1 MHIIRGDIKAA
12 VTLDDIKAVG
22 RVEHDEDDT
31 MLSLLAA
38 SVTSEYCQRLNVAL
52 LPETITVTF
61 DTWLCNVPL
70 RLPIGPLSEANAATL
85 TASQTIGT
93 MQAIATTDLSV
104 RHGERP
110 TLTVNALPQGPLT
123 VTYTAGLP
131 AAPQH
136 VRAALAMQVMHQVDA
151 QDVETQSRR
160 YAPAYA
166 AALNTRIRVS
176 I

>member
-1 MHIIRGDIKAA
+1 MHIIRGEIKAA
-12 VTLDDIKAVG
+12 VSLDDIKAVG

-31 MLSLLAA
+31 MLALLAA

-52 LPETITVTF
+52 LPETMVVTF
-61 DTWLCNVPL
+61 DTWLCTVPL
-70 RLPIGPLSEANAATL
+70 RLPIGPLSEANAASL

-93 MQAIATTDLSV
+93 IQAIAPTDLSV

-110 TLTVNALPQGPLT
+110 TLTVNASPQGPLT

-131 AAPQH
+131 AAPQY
-136 VRAALAMQVMHQVDA
+136 VRAAMAAQVAFRMDA

-166 AALNTRIRVS
+166 AALNTRKRVS